1 MQRDMTAYKCDNCGR
16 VHYEKSSQTV
26 PIGWR
31 NLKFWDEGAGDEPDR
46 QDLCDS
52 CSAAI
57 LSTLGNRKRI
67 EKGRHVEVEAQEH
80 LPGRFQAD
88 AIANTRMRKAE
99 EASTS
104 SSS

>member
-1 MQRDMTAYKCDNCGR
+1 MQTDMTAYKCDNCGR
-16 VHYEKSSQTV
+16 VHYEKSNQTV

-31 NLKFWDEGAGDEPDR
+31 NLKFWDEGEGDEPDK

-52 CSAAI
+52 CSSAI

-67 EKGRHVEVEAQEH
+67 EKGRHVEVEVQEH
-80 LPGRFQAD
+80 LPDRFQAD
-88 AIANTRMRKAE
+88 AIAKSRMRKAGE
-99 EASTS
+99 VSAS